1 MKNVWCVCVCVW
13 HGVSFFRKKTRN
25 TILTSKRR
33 FVFFPFKCN
42 KCRSLERRSKERNVI
57 IPTNDYYA
65 KCNALRT
72 KNGELW
78 NRKHV
83 TSQSIEC
90 IELEKCKSC
99 VVIWLVLRIRIRIL
113 MFIISF
119 WVYNLSVY
127 LYFSEFSATLES
139 LHDRVKTELLRFH
152 IAFLIIAYFPV
163 KCINI
168 WNSQHTKMV
177 QWHALE
183 MHLAAKMHSVR
194 TFQSNQKKRWKTKKL
209 AYIVF
214 LVYSNIF
221 SVLYF

>member
-1 MKNVWCVCVCVW
+1 MWVCVW
-13 HGVSFFRKKTRN
+13 HGASFFRKKRVTQFSLLN
-25 TILTSKRR
+25 ADL
-33 FVFFPFKCN
+33 FFPFKCN
-42 KCRSLERRSKERNVI
+42 KWHSLERRSKERNVI

-99 VVIWLVLRIRIRIL
+99 VVIWLVLRIRIL

-183 MHLAAKMHSVR
+183 MHLAAKMHSLR
-194 TFQSNQKKRWKTKKL
+194 TFQSNQKKTMKNKKL

>member
-1 MKNVWCVCVCVW
+1 M
-13 HGVSFFRKKTRN
+13 GLLSLKK
-25 TILTSKRR
+25 KRVTQ
-33 FVFFPFKCN
+33 FSLLNADLFFFPFKCN
-42 KCRSLERRSKERNVI
+42 KWNSLERRSKERNVI

-99 VVIWLVLRIRIRIL
+99 VVIWLVLRIRIL

-194 TFQSNQKKRWKTKKL
+194 TFQSNQKKRWRTKKTRIHCIFSIFKYFFRL
-209 AYIVF
+209 IF
-214 LVYSNIF
+214 LVALDI
-221 SVLYF
+221 SVKRR